1 MQVDDVS
8 ARALAPRVGEL
19 RDSGGG
25 AFARALT
32 EMVQDVNRDQV
43 AAAESIRALAIDG
56 EGSIH
61 EAMVAISR
69 AEGSFRLLM
78 EVRNRIVQGVNE
90 LLRTAS

>member
-8 ARALAPRVGEL
+8 GRALAPQVGEA
-19 RDSGGG
+19 RPSGGG
-25 AFARALT
+25 AFAKALA
-32 EMVQDVNRDQV
+32 EMVQDVNGDQV
-43 AAAESIRALAIDG
+43 IAAESIRSLAIDG

-69 AEGSFRLLM
+69 AEGSFRLMM

-90 LLRTAS
+90 LLRTAT

>member
-8 ARALAPRVGEL
+8 GRALAPQVGQTQP
-19 RDSGGG
+19 SGGG
-25 AFARALT
+25 AFAQALT

-43 AAAESIRALAIDG
+43 VAAESIRALAVDG

-69 AEGSFRLLM
+69 AEGSFRLMM

-90 LLRTAS
+90 LLRTAT

>member
-1 MQVDDVS
+1 MQIDDVS
-8 ARALAPRVGEL
+8 GRAQALLGGATAP
-19 RDSGGG
+19 SGGG
-25 AFARALT
+25 AFAKALT
-32 EMVQDVNRDQV
+32 EMVQNVNADQV
-43 AAAESIRALAIDG
+43 VAADEIRSLAVDG

-69 AEGSFRLLM
+69 AEGSFRLMM